1 MAEAKTINPTNAYIG
16 ARLRQ
21 ARLMRGM
28 SQKDLGQRSKKPI
41 TFQQVQK
48 YENAINRISV
58 ELLEEFAAA
67 LRLPMGF
74 FLPGQDIEFEP
85 VLTPSEAQL
94 LECFHAMSAKSQDA
108 LITLLKDA
116 KRVS

>member
-1 MAEAKTINPTNAYIG
+1 MEKTKTINPTNAYIG

-28 SQKDLGQRSKKPI
+28 SQKDLGQRIKKPI

-94 LECFHAMSAKSQDA
+94 LECFHAMSAKSQEA
-108 LITLLKDA
+108 LITLLIDTR
-116 KRVS
+116 RVS